1 MIVSAS
7 FRTDIPAYYGDWFGR
22 RLDAGFARVVNPY
35 GGAPAAVRLDPADA
49 SGFVFWTRNP
59 GPFVPVLERLRR
71 DGRPFYLSFT
81 ITGYPRALEPGV
93 IATRRA
99 VAQFR
104 ALADTFGPRACV
116 WRYDP
121 IIDSSL
127 TPPAF
132 HRRTFAKLADQLAG
146 ATDEVVVSFAQAYA
160 KTRRNLDAAARTHG
174 FTWRDPDDDAKK
186 ALLAALAWIARARGL
201 RLTLC
206 AQPHLLVAGVEPAA
220 CVDAA
225 RLSDFAGHPVK
236 ARRRGNRPGCACFE
250 SRDIGAYDSCA
261 QGCVYCYAVSSRR
274 AAQARLKRHDPAG
287 EFLIPPQNHL
297 RRVRA

>member
-7 FRTDIPAYYGDWFGR
+7 FRTDIPAYYGGWFAR

-35 GGAPAAVRLDPADA
+35 GGAPATVRLDPAHA

-71 DGRPFYLSFT
+71 ECRPFYLSFT
-81 ITGYPRALEPGV
+81 VTGYPRALEPGV

-99 VAQFR
+99 VAQFHE
-104 ALADTFGPRACV
+104 LADTFGPRACV

-121 IIDSSL
+121 IVTSSL

-132 HRRTFAKLADQLAG
+132 HRRMFAKLADRLAG
-146 ATDEVVVSFAQAYA
+146 ATDEVVVSFAQVYA
-160 KTRRNLDAAARTHG
+160 KTKRHLDRAARDHG

-186 ALLAALAWIARARGL
+186 ALLSDLTVIARAHGM

-206 AQPHLLVAGVEPAA
+206 AQPHLLIDGVEPAA

-225 RLSDFAGHPVK
+225 RLGAIAGHPVK
-236 ARRRGNRPGCACFE
+236 ARRKGNRPGCACFE
-250 SRDIGAYDSCA
+250 SRDLGAYDSCA

-274 AAQARLKRHDPAG
+274 AAQMRLKRHDPAG
-287 EFLIPPQNHL
+287 EFLIAPQNHL